1 MARSGQTSRSIASTA
16 SKTLTS
22 SATSARQKS
31 LAASVL
37 AQSGTGKQTS
47 SIIATEASKALTD
60 GRSSATT
67 KQLAGSALSQKP

>member
-16 SKTLTS
+16 SKALTS
-22 SATSARQKS
+22 SSTSAKQKS
-31 LAASVL
+31 IAASVL

-47 SIIATEASKALTD
+47 HVVATKASKALTD